1 MNKKFILPGMVGVGI
16 ILAGLVY
23 GVAFHRPYEE
33 QKYVDVA
40 SHESLIL
47 VPLDGDSMKNQAKL
61 KSKEY
66 YEQHKVASKRVP
78 LTAKWHKTGRLPS
91 SGKWI
96 YPYDAIKVSRAPI
109 TLDWTDDSDSGTS
122 SHKQALRAQTKDDIG
137 FRQGF
142 TIQANITEEQVAT
155 FAYNYPKS
163 NLKVMLD
170 NEVRPYAETEF
181 NKLVKGFSLVELS
194 EKSKIDPELT
204 NEKWIYEKL
213 SKKVTEVYSSKG
225 ITIANIGPKDKKIF
239 DNASI
244 QESIDKV
251 FITNQLEETAKK
263 QREIDSKDAT
273 NSRKIEADNAKNRRE
288 IEEKENELKLR
299 IATNE
304 AKTKRDILTAD
315 SEAQAKANDRIS
327 RSLTPALIELKKV
340 EMQTEILKEKW
351 NGDIPVQ
358 YGSNSTP
365 SLLKLIKE

>member
-1 MNKKFILPGMVGVGI
+1 MNKKFILPGVIGI
-16 ILAGLVY
+16 GLILAGLIY
-23 GVAFHRPYEE
+23 GIAFHRPYEE

-47 VPLDGDSMKNQAKL
+47 VPLDGDSLKNQAKL

-78 LTAKWHKTGRLPS
+78 LIAKWHKTGRLPS

-181 NKLVKGFSLVELS
+181 NKLVKGFTLVELS
-194 EKSKIDPELT
+194 EKSKSNPELT
-204 NEKWIYEKL
+204 NEKWIYEEL
-213 SKKVTEVYSSKG
+213 SKKVTNIYSSKG

-239 DNASI
+239 DNKGI

-263 QREIDSKDAT
+263 QREIDAKDA
-273 NSRKIEADNAKNRRE
+273 ENRRD
-288 IEEKENELKLR
+288 IQEKENELKLR

-315 SEAQAKANDRIS
+315 SEAQSKANERLS
-327 RSLTPALIELKKV
+327 KSLTPGLIELKKLEAQLEV
-340 EMQTEILKEKW
+340 FNKW
-351 NGDIPVQ
+351 NGEIPVQ
-358 YGSNSTP
+358 YGTGSTP